1 MALGGWAG
9 CIIFLHG
16 RFSGTG
22 VPPVAP
28 NQKLTGGTPVPL
40 RDEHGPIEAFAE
52 TGRVRI
58 DEGKRAAEGAV
69 RAEGGPARKV
79 HRGVDAVASPRFTGK
94 PELELFR
101 KPLRLG

>member
-1 MALGGWAG
+1 MALRRAHHFLAWAV
-9 CIIFLHG
+9 
-16 RFSGTG
+16 SGTG
-22 VPPVAP
+22 VPPVSFWLGA
-28 NQKLTGGTPVPL
+28 TGGTPVPL
-40 RDEHGPIEAFAE
+40 RDKHGPIKSFAE
-52 TGRVRI
+52 TGRVRV

-94 PELELFR
+94 LELELSR